1 MKINILDTE
10 WSIEYRNNTTDPLLN
25 EREGYVD
32 PSVNLIVIAN
42 KRQDDDVM
50 DFAMVQRRTLRHEI
64 IHAFLYESGLGANF
78 IHPGYGHDEIMID
91 WVALQFPKLQKAFE
105 EAGCL

>member
-25 EREGYVD
+25 ERDGYVD

-50 DFAMVQRRTLRHEI
+50 DFAMVRRRTLRHEI

>member
-25 EREGYVD
+25 ERDGYVD

-50 DFAMVQRRTLRHEI
+50 DFAMVQRRTLRYEI

-78 IHPGYGHDEIMID
+78 IHPEYGHDEIMID